1 MALTEFISRSDLT
14 AEGLRLAEDAER
26 SKKIGRAHV

>member
-1 MALTEFISRSDLT
+1 MDTIIITGVAVAALLVSLITD
-14 AEGLRLAEDAER
+14 R